1 MFKYNRIYLLYFNSK
16 IKTKVFDY
24 LQTRTNS
31 VLRPGFRRVEPFG
44 RFGKGILRGDKVLSM
59 PKRLWFFPLADL
71 SPIPVR
77 TKIGRPTVSAE
88 RLILYCALSF
98 DLPFLC
104 VCPAAKHAGLV
115 FFTVSAERLYI
126 RTNPVQKTTS
136 TSSASRRPPSEESEC
151 SLARGCCSLHKPEFF
166 DLRRCRKTRSRV
178 FLLRRRW
185 GSEPC
190 PHARPLKRC

>member
-77 TKIGRPTVSAE
+77 TKMGRP
-88 RLILYCALSF
+88 
-98 DLPFLC
+98 
-104 VCPAAKHAGLV
+104 
-115 FFTVSAERLYI
+115 TVSAERLYI